1 MTKESGKFTVTVP
14 DDYVMERVLE
24 VQYGGDIEIESTLKD
39 NDYFLLTVTLEDSVV
54 TVSFRTTHY
63 AIAID
68 PPEVRF

>member
-1 MTKESGKFTVTVP
+1 VTVP
-14 DDYVMERVLE
+14 DDYVMERVLA
-24 VQYGGDIEIESTLKD
+24 VRYGGDIEIESTLKD

-54 TVSFRTTHY
+54 TVSFRTAHY